1 MEETNEAQKTA
12 VDHGSNIMT
21 DDPSFHAIKIYNM
34 VSDRIWDEFAL
45 LEQYPDM
52 LNVISEVQKLNI
64 LLTRS
69 DMIWYEIQKT
79 IEEKTKY
86 LKISNTSFNY
96 HGELKN
102 YADKLEH
109 IVKIAL
115 NAEFYASNGSIG
127 MREDA
132 ITYLE
137 VPKNGRTEYIK
148 AQVKKQIL
156 DAMQLWSE
164 KASQINFTMPIT
176 IKDAQ
181 DPFL

>member
-1 MEETNEAQKTA
+1 MEESNEIQNLAER
-12 VDHGSNIMT
+12 GSNVIT
-21 DDPSFHAIKIYNM
+21 EDPSYHAIKVYNM

-52 LNVISEVQKLNI
+52 FNVINEIQKLNI

-79 IEEKTKY
+79 IEEKTKG
-86 LKISNTSFNY
+86 LKISKTSFSYN
-96 HGELKN
+96 GELKT

-115 NAEFYASNGSIG
+115 NAEFYASNGSPG
-127 MREDA
+127 DYKDA
-132 ITYLE
+132 IAYLE
-137 VPKNGRTEYIK
+137 VPKPARTEYIK
-148 AQVKKQIL
+148 SQVKTEIL
-156 DAMQLWSE
+156 AAMKMWSE
-164 KASQINFTMPIT
+164 KASQINFTMPIN
-176 IKDAQ
+176 IKEAQ